1 MHFLNLSA
9 LNRFFNYDASAE
21 CWIHYGILWNV
32 FFVMFYLLSSS
43 PFCFVNECHEV
54 SFKRNFAAMCVH
66 DKNLATKTDCQSFI
80 RNCTAWRSREY
91 QTNGYPRIFYGIFCN
106 VAGNA
111 KKTKHYQFRS
121 AVPLS
126 NIRGHRCVK
135 FPAFCNKVTARLNSW
150 NGFAIKRFQIKL
162 GGFAFVPVSNVKSKR
177 YYIIK
182 CCFGT
187 KSKATSTSN
196 VMDNVPMFSRIC
208 RNGKWTSSCNL
219 SVTNSAPEWLHD
231 SYINVFSV
239 ATVL

>member
-1 MHFLNLSA
+1 MPWGVIQEKLCYDVCARQESRNK
-9 LNRFFNYDASAE
+9 NRLPI
-21 CWIHYGILWNV
+21 IHKKLHCLKEPCIYI
-32 FFVMFYLLSSS
+32 
-43 PFCFVNECHEV
+43 
-54 SFKRNFAAMCVH
+54 
-66 DKNLATKTDCQSFI
+66 
-80 RNCTAWRSREY
+80 Y
-91 QTNGYPRIFYGIFCN
+91 QTNGYPRKKIFYGIFCN
-106 VAGNA
+106 VAGIA

-126 NIRGHRCVK
+126 NIRGHQCVK

-150 NGFAIKRFQIKL
+150 SGLAIKRFQIKL
-162 GGFAFVPVSNVKSKR
+162 GGFAFVPVSNVNSNR

-182 CCFGT
+182 FCFGT

-196 VMDNVPMFSRIC
+196 VMDNLPDLPMFSGIC

-231 SYINVFSV
+231 SYINVFFV